1 MSQRSQRLVL
11 VAHCCLNQNAKAG
24 GLARDPG
31 MILEILAVLHAHRLG
46 VIQLPCPEMAVAG
59 VRRWWQT
66 KRQYDIPNFR
76 HYCRAQAAAIA
87 DQLVDYSANGYRL
100 VALLGI
106 DGSPSCGI
114 RTCGT
119 DCDAGG
125 PFHIPAP
132 APPRYERGIL
142 MEELLAEIAARG
154 LPEPPAFG
162 LPLEEDVPLSA
173 VAAGLEAF
181 LQAVLLEDATT
192 SPR

>member
-1 MSQRSQRLVL
+1 MSQRSHRLVL

-24 GLARDPG
+24 GLAREPG
-31 MILEILAVLHAHRLG
+31 MILDILAVLHAHRLG
-46 VIQLPCPEMAVAG
+46 VIQLPCPEMATAG
-59 VRRWWQT
+59 ARRWWQT
-66 KRQYDIPNFR
+66 KRQYDIPSFR
-76 HYCRAQAAAIA
+76 HYCRAQAVAIV
-87 DQLVDYSANGYRL
+87 DQLIDYSANGYLL

-142 MEELLAEIAARG
+142 IEELLAEITARG
-154 LPEPPAFG
+154 LPEPPTFG
-162 LPLEEDVPLSA
+162 LPLEEDVALSA
-173 VAAGLEAF
+173 VAASLDTF
-181 LQAVLLEDATT
+181 LRTVQPGDATIFL
-192 SPR
+192 P